1 MSTREETNGAKCE
14 KMNGAK
20 CEKKELDMKFLKLET
35 KHWVVYVSS
44 VVSMVLTLIYSATI
58 FFQISKDITGK
69 TEGVAV
75 VGFVI
80 AFYVMVGL
88 FAMQK
93 AYLKAESY
101 YYSKMR
107 ENLICVFFTTLVFSY
122 GPICYA
128 YYKSYKYLSEDTI
141 LETHKHENLKN
152 NMIASNVLHAIAFL
166 FNFFA
171 IIVIRFWARKSRT
184 VTITIP
190 EPTIV

>member
-1 MSTREETNGAKCE
+1 
-14 KMNGAK
+14 MNGAK
-20 CEKKELDMKFLKLET
+20 CQKKELDTKPLKLET
-35 KHWVVYVSS
+35 KHWNVYGLS

-58 FFQISKDITGK
+58 FFQISADITG
-69 TEGVAV
+69 EIQALP
-75 VGFVI
+75 VI
-80 AFYVMVGL
+80 VFL
-88 FAMQK
+88 FSFAMLICLFIVQRK
-93 AYLKAESY
+93 YLKD
-101 YYSKMR
+101 KMR